1 MKLILFRGHP
11 GSSKTT
17 TAAKMFPSVVK
28 FENDQYFMRDG
39 KYCWSKEELPKAIAW
54 CSSMVD
60 NALSH
65 GMDVCVC
72 NTFTQKRF
80 IQAYEKMAEI
90 YGADF
95 IVYRCTGHW
104 QNIHGL
110 TDEMVRGFEK
120 SMEDWPGETVL
131 MSDLEK
137 TLKCEW

>member
-1 MKLILFRGHP
+1 MKLILFRGCP
-11 GSSKTT
+11 GSGKTT
-17 TAAKMFPSVVK
+17 TAAKMFPGLVK

-54 CSSMVD
+54 CTHMVD
-60 NALSH
+60 NALAH

-80 IQAYEKMAEI
+80 IQAYERMAKI

-95 IVYRCTGHW
+95 IVYRCTGHFK
-104 QNIHGL
+104 NEHGL

-131 MSDLEK
+131 VSDLEK
-137 TLKCEW
+137 KLKCEW

>member
-1 MKLILFRGHP
+1 MIVDMKLILFRGVP

-17 TAAKMFPSVVK
+17 TAAKMFPGLVK

-80 IQAYEKMAEI
+80 IQAYERMAKT

-95 IVYRCTGHW
+95 IVYRCTGKF
-104 QNIHGL
+104 QNVHGL
-110 TDEMVRGFEK
+110 TDEMVARFEK
-120 SMEDWPGETVL
+120 SMEEWPGEIVL
-131 MSDLEK
+131 KSAK
-137 TLKCEW
+137 